1 MANTY
6 TIQFR
11 RGMYADF
18 DTSKI
23 RPGEPVAILGND
35 PSVPSGKAL
44 YIAFAANDVRRLCS
58 IEDIS
63 EMVNAGEFVGPQGPK
78 GEKGDKGEKGAE
90 GPAGPQGPR
99 GEKGDKGDP
108 GEKEIA
114 NIYKAI
120 NRVSNRLNEMSEKL
134 DLVMQMLNAESNR
147 KILINGDGIDG
158 LAELVSTHDSA
169 LDELATLV
177 ATIGGKNNG

>member
-1 MANTY
+1 M
-6 TIQFR
+6 
-11 RGMYADF
+11 
-18 DTSKI
+18 
-23 RPGEPVAILGND
+23 
-35 PSVPSGKAL
+35 
-44 YIAFAANDVRRLCS
+44 
-58 IEDIS
+58 
-63 EMVNAGEFVGPQGPK
+63 
-78 GEKGDKGEKGAE
+78 DK
-90 GPAGPQGPR
+90 
-99 GEKGDKGDP
+99 
-108 GEKEIA
+108 KEIV

-134 DLVMQMLNAESNR
+134 DSVMQMLNAESNH

>member
-1 MANTY
+1 M
-6 TIQFR
+6 
-11 RGMYADF
+11 
-18 DTSKI
+18 
-23 RPGEPVAILGND
+23 
-35 PSVPSGKAL
+35 
-44 YIAFAANDVRRLCS
+44 
-58 IEDIS
+58 
-63 EMVNAGEFVGPQGPK
+63 
-78 GEKGDKGEKGAE
+78 DKE
-90 GPAGPQGPR
+90 
-99 GEKGDKGDP
+99 
-108 GEKEIA
+108 EIA

-134 DLVMQMLNAESNR
+134 DVVMQMLNVESNR